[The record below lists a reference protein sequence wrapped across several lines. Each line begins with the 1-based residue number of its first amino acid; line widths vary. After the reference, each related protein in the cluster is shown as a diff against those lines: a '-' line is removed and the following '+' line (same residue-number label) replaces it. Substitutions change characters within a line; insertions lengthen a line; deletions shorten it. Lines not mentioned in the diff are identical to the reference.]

1 MNQII
6 MTRVSDTEI
15 VISGD
20 DSSRPVERSTFKE
33 ITDPKEQ
40 FLVALADYLGF
51 DSCLVLNIGKE
62 N

>member
-1 MNQII
+1 MNQIM

-15 VISGD
+15 IVSD
-20 DSSRPVERSTFKE
+20 DDLSRPIERSTFKE

-51 DSCLVLNIGKE
+51 DSGLVLNI
-62 N
+62 